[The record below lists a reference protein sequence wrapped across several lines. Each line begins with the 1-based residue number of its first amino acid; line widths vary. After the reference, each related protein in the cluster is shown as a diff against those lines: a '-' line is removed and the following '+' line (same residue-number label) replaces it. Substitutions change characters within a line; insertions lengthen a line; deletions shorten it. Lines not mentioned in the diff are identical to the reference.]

1 MATYESALLSGLPDG
16 GFIFLP
22 RGTETLVHQTSVTA
36 GVIEEMTLRVSNR
49 NTETIDVLV
58 RLEKNAVLVH
68 EHTVTIAG
76 ETTSTVMDA
85 VPVGNDIDI
94 KVTASLPAD
103 GVAPYG
109 SFLAAGSNATY
120 GVNPS
125 TLATNVAISGVSYY
139 TGYDSVND
147 ILFRFDDNYIYLYRA
162 STGALLGQT
171 SHFVGN
177 IRGFDFDPVR
187 KLFVFSSVNAYSKYG
202 YYTNETSPVVSGNIS
217 TWGYNCSVA
226 INSKAII
233 LYATDYQAMYSF
245 SLDNPTSNIGYQS
258 SIYGVTGVVADKNSN
273 RIAFFGGEDYPMYYM
288 DCNGSTFG
296 TKVNTN
302 KYYRYAA
309 VFHPTNG
316 TLYAIGSASS
326 LFVTKIT
333 AAGTVTDHAIATGH
347 STNDKAYLCAYSKGS
362 DIIAFVDSN
371 NYGGLFNA
379 ATDTDITSYLQ
390 VYGINSF
397 VDYPLSG
404 LDPYCSGGVDRQT
417 P

>member
-1 MATYESALLSGLPDG
+1 MPTFESVLLSGLPDG
-16 GFIFLP
+16 GFILLP

-36 GVIEEMTLRVSNR
+36 GVIEEMSLRVTNR
-49 NTETIDVLV
+49 NTTTIDVIV

-94 KVTASLPAD
+94 KVTALLPPD
-103 GVAPYG
+103 GAVPYG
-109 SFLAAGSNATY
+109 SFLVASSAATY

-125 TLATNVAISGVSYY
+125 TLTASLAISGLSHY

-147 ILFRFDDNYIYLYRA
+147 ILFKFDGSYIYTYRA
-162 STGALLGQT
+162 STGSYLGQAAH
-171 SHFVGN
+171 SNGV

-187 KLFVFSSVNAYSKYG
+187 KLFVFTATNGYSKYG
-202 YYTNETSPVVSGNIS
+202 YYTNETSPVVTGDI
-217 TWGYNCSVA
+217 TTYGTNCAVA
-226 INSKAII
+226 ISSKAII
-233 LYATDYQAMYSF
+233 LFSTQYNYMYAF
-245 SLDNPTSNIGYQS
+245 NLDNPTQAIATQS
-258 SIYGVTGVVADKNSN
+258 GIYGVTGIVADKNSK
-273 RIAFFGGEDYPMYYM
+273 RIAFFGGASYPMYYM
-288 DCNGSTFG
+288 DCSPQFG
-296 TKVNTN
+296 TKVNTG
-302 KYYRYAA
+302 KYHRYAA

-333 AAGTVTDHAIATGH
+333 KAGTVTDHAIATGH

-362 DIIAFVDSN
+362 DIIAFCDST

-379 ATDTDITSYLQ
+379 ATDTDITSQ
-390 VYGINSF
+390 ISVYNTNSV
-397 VDYPLSG
+397 VDFPVEG
-404 LDPYCSGGVDRQT
+404 LDPYCSGGADRQT